1 MTLQYPPGNA
11 VCLSVSAQQ
20 MVGFIRGGKMADCT
34 RVSRTTP
41 RCEGMPSHLA
51 TVGSSQ
57 VLMQKKDATSAF
69 AITSYCIWPR
79 KKSGCNHQSCNQ

>member
-34 RVSRTTP
+34 RVSSTTP
-41 RCEGMPSHLA
+41 RDVKGCHL
-51 TVGSSQ
+51 TWLLLGV
-57 VLMQKKDATSAF
+57 
-69 AITSYCIWPR
+69 P
-79 KKSGCNHQSCNQ
+79 KS